1 MSVHCGLARRES
13 TTNANTP
20 LITELERTSTMTKE
34 TNTTT
39 APFLKELD
47 PEFQRFLRLVD
58 RLESEMLRLQV
69 AVADLKV
76 GYYALTDDIKKTVS
90 KL

>member
-1 MSVHCGLARRES
+1 
-13 TTNANTP
+13 
-20 LITELERTSTMTKE
+20 MTKE
-34 TNTTT
+34 TSTTP

-47 PEFQRFLRLVD
+47 PAFQRFLRLVD
-58 RLESEMLRLQV
+58 RLESEMVRMDV

-76 GYYALTDDIKKTVS
+76 GYYALVSGLKTTVS

>member
-1 MSVHCGLARRES
+1 
-13 TTNANTP
+13 
-20 LITELERTSTMTKE
+20 MTKE
-34 TNTTT
+34 TSTTT

-47 PEFQRFLRLVD
+47 PEFHRFLRLVD
-58 RLESEMLRLQV
+58 RLESEMVRMDV

-76 GYYALTDDIKKTVS
+76 GYYALVSGLKTTVS

>member
-1 MSVHCGLARRES
+1 MAKETS
-13 TTNANTP
+13 TTP
-20 LITELERTSTMTKE
+20 
-34 TNTTT
+34 

-58 RLESEMLRLQV
+58 RLESEMVRMDV

-76 GYYALTDDIKKTVS
+76 GYYALVSGLKKTVS

>member
-1 MSVHCGLARRES
+1 
-13 TTNANTP
+13 
-20 LITELERTSTMTKE
+20 MTKE

>member
-1 MSVHCGLARRES
+1 
-13 TTNANTP
+13 
-20 LITELERTSTMTKE
+20 MTKE

-69 AVADLKV
+69 AMADLKV

>member
-1 MSVHCGLARRES
+1 
-13 TTNANTP
+13 
-20 LITELERTSTMTKE
+20 MTKE
-34 TNTTT
+34 TSTTP

-58 RLESEMLRLQV
+58 RLESEMVRMDV

-76 GYYALTDDIKKTVS
+76 GYYALVSGLKETVS

>member
-1 MSVHCGLARRES
+1 
-13 TTNANTP
+13 
-20 LITELERTSTMTKE
+20 MTKE

-39 APFLKELD
+39 SPFLKELD

>member
-1 MSVHCGLARRES
+1 MVDWRDVKAPEMPTRRSSQKPEKEV
-13 TTNANTP
+13 P
-20 LITELERTSTMTKE
+20 MTKE
-34 TNTTT
+34 TNTIT

-58 RLESEMLRLQV
+58 RLESEMVRLQV
-69 AVADLKV
+69 AMADLKI
-76 GYYALTDDIKKTVS
+76 GYYTLTSDIKKTVS

>member
-1 MSVHCGLARRES
+1 M
-13 TTNANTP
+13 TKD
-20 LITELERTSTMTKE
+20 TSTI
-34 TNTTT
+34 T

-58 RLESEMLRLQV
+58 RLESEMVRLQV
-69 AVADLKV
+69 AMADLKV
-76 GYYALTDDIKKTVS
+76 GYYALTNDIKKTVS

>member
-1 MSVHCGLARRES
+1 
-13 TTNANTP
+13 
-20 LITELERTSTMTKE
+20 MTKE
-34 TNTTT
+34 TSTTP

-47 PEFQRFLRLVD
+47 PEFHRFLRLVD
-58 RLESEMLRLQV
+58 RLESEMVRMDV

-76 GYYALTDDIKKTVS
+76 GYYALVSGLKTTVS

>member
-1 MSVHCGLARRES
+1 
-13 TTNANTP
+13 
-20 LITELERTSTMTKE
+20 MTKE
-34 TNTTT
+34 CNTTT

-58 RLESEMLRLQV
+58 RLESEMVRMDV
-69 AVADLKV
+69 AVADLRV
-76 GYYALTDDIKKTVS
+76 GYYALVSGLKTTVS